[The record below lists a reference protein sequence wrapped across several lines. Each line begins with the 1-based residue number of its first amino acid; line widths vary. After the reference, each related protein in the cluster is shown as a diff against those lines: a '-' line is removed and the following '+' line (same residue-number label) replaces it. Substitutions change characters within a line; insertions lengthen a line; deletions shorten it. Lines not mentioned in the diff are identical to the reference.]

1 MVQAGSGAKGGERR
15 KERYRA
21 VEHRAT
27 AIVVIVKSI
36 PSQGNGGVRV
46 MWGARG
52 DKAIQGF

>member
-21 VEHRAT
+21 VEHKAT

-36 PSQGNGGVRV
+36 PSQGNGGVGMV
-46 MWGARG
+46 WWARS